1 MRGSTYLPRMPVNDF
16 MMLTVGTVLR
26 PVWAAL
32 NDEDDVVWFHVEFQA
47 RLRQAYA
54 HSVLPGEVVVGAW
67 MPFRRIFVVA
77 QTPAARTSP
86 P

>member
-1 MRGSTYLPRMPVNDF
+1 MWGQSSLI
-16 MMLTVGTVLR
+16 
-26 PVWAAL
+26 
-32 NDEDDVVWFHVEFQA
+32 VV
-47 RLRQAYA
+47 LRQAYP
-54 HSVLPGEVVVGAW
+54 HSVLPGEVVGGAW

>member
-1 MRGSTYLPRMPVNDF
+1 MQEVPVGVV
-16 MMLTVGTVLR
+16 VGTVGGGVER
-26 PVWAAL
+26 
-32 NDEDDVVWFHVEFQA
+32 EDDVVRFHVEFQA
-47 RLRQAYA
+47 RLRQAYP
-54 HSVLPGEVVVGAW
+54 HSVLPGEVVGGAW